1 MKPIELLR
9 SDTPACRE
17 LLHFNNAGSSL
28 QPRPVTDAVLQHLLL
43 EQQVG
48 GYEAALANA
57 DASERFYTAFA
68 ALLNCNPREI
78 AYVENASRG
87 WNLLLQAIPFEAGDH
102 IVTGVSEYAS
112 NYLSLLHLAKTQ
124 GVIIDV
130 VPNNELGQ
138 IDLEKL
144 EAALDDNVRLVAL
157 THIPSQSGVI
167 HPAAEVGRLCQQ
179 RRILFLLDAC
189 QSAGQTELD
198 VNEIHCDILTGSG
211 RKYLRGPRGTGF
223 MYVRH
228 SILDFLK
235 PATVDLSA
243 ISWLQRDHFEWRDD
257 ARRFELFEHYVAG
270 KIGLAVAA
278 QYSIENNM
286 AESSAA
292 IKRLGHSLRQQLSR
306 ISGVRIHDPGFTAEA
321 SHCEH
326 LGGIVTFDTPVPAE
340 TLQQRL
346 QAQRINSSV
355 LRQRNTRLEFEERGL
370 GDINRAS
377 VHYFNTEA
385 EITRFCNAVEQAIA

>member
-1 MKPIELLR
+1 MKPVELLR

-43 EQQVG
+43 EQRLG
-48 GYEAALANA
+48 GYEAAQANA
-57 DASERFYTAFA
+57 EAGQQFYTAFA

-87 WNLLLQAIPFEAGDH
+87 WNLLLQAIPFDAGDH

-112 NYLSLLHLAKTQ
+112 NYLSLLHLAKTK
-124 GVIIDV
+124 GLVIDV
-130 VPNNELGQ
+130 IPNSASGQ

-144 EAALDDNVRLVAL
+144 EDALDDKVRLVAL

-189 QSAGQTELD
+189 QSAGQTVLD
-198 VNEIHCDILTGSG
+198 VNEIQCDMLTGSG

-243 ISWLQRDHFEWRDD
+243 ISWLQRNHFEWRDD

-278 QYSIENNM
+278 QYAVDNNM
-286 AESSAA
+286 IESAA
-292 IKRLGHSLRQQLSR
+292 VIQRLGHRLRQQLAS
-306 ISGVRIHDPGFTAEA
+306 IVGVRIHDSGFIAEA
-321 SHCEH
+321 SQCSH
-326 LGGIVTFDTPVPAE
+326 LGGIVTFNTPLPAE

-346 QAQRINSSV
+346 QTQRINSSV
-355 LRQRNTRLEFEERGL
+355 LRQRNTRLEFEDRGL

-377 VHYFNTEA
+377 VHYFNTET
-385 EITRFCNAVEQAIA
+385 EIARFCDAVEQAIA